1 MSADARDDNMFA
13 SVTSADSVTEHIEEP
28 REVPESSVSSIF
40 FRQEQCRVI
49 LKQYTLKRAGQDN
62 HRHSRNQSTISF
74 SCLLWFWPEEK
85 NNFAVAFTIYPFLHD
100 SELFPDVQYAA
111 ACTLFALQVTVN
123 CPRWIWKNMYI
134 VSQMLFII
142 IQLLHNV
149 ACVTV
154 SSLLKSV
161 LFHESNTS
169 SCHHFAI
176 VS

>member
-1 MSADARDDNMFA
+1 MSADARDDNTFA
-13 SVTSADSVTEHIEEP
+13 SVTSADSWLNIYRNRVRYQRVQWALFFFDKNNALSSSSSTRL
-28 REVPESSVSSIF
+28 RE
-40 FRQEQCRVI
+40 
-49 LKQYTLKRAGQDN
+49 QDN

-85 NNFAVAFTIYPFLHD
+85 NNFAVAFTIYPFHHD
-100 SELFPDVQYAA
+100 SELFPDVQYAE

-142 IQLLHNV
+142 IQLLYTV
-149 ACVTV
+149 ACVAV

>member
-1 MSADARDDNMFA
+1 M
-13 SVTSADSVTEHIEEP
+13 TEHIEEP

-40 FRQEQCRVI
+40 FRQEQCLVI

-62 HRHSRNQSTISF
+62 HRHSRNQSTGSF
-74 SCLLWFWPEEK
+74 ACLLWFWPEEK

-123 CPRWIWKNMYI
+123 CPRWIWKKHAYI

-142 IQLLHNV
+142 IQLLNAV
-149 ACVTV
+149 ACVAV